1 MVLEA
6 SIMTG
11 TFAGRRVLIPRINLT
26 LKTQKLPFVLERRQF
41 PIRVC
46 YAMTINKSQGQTLS
60 TVGVY
65 LKKPVFTH
73 GQLYVAISRVTSN
86 KGLKIL
92 IENEDG
98 TCTDTTKNIVY
109 PEVFSAM
116 NSSTNL

>member
-1 MVLEA
+1 MLCYD
-6 SIMTG
+6 
-11 TFAGRRVLIPRINLT
+11 NQ
-26 LKTQKLPFVLERRQF
+26 QKSRTD
-41 PIRVC
+41 
-46 YAMTINKSQGQTLS
+46 TIHNRSLF
-60 TVGVY
+60 
-65 LKKPVFTH
+65 KKPVFTH